1 MTTTRDIADAI
12 ASLELRGRPICL
24 HSSLRS
30 FGTLDGGAEALIDAF
45 LAADCTLLVPTFSYR
60 YEQPPPPDRRYTRN
74 GWDYERHVLPHTSRR
89 FDPRANDLSREDL
102 GAIPVALLARAERRR
117 GNHPLNSFA
126 ALGPLAAE
134 LIDGQSPFDVY
145 APLERLCEL
154 GGAIVLAGVDLT
166 SATLVH
172 LAEGD
177 SGRELFRRWALDA
190 AGTLVECRVG
200 SCSYG
205 FGKLDSALADLRR
218 DALVGASAW
227 RCYDAARMRECAVDA
242 IRMNPAITDC
252 GRASCPRCSDAI
264 AGGPI
269 V

>member
-24 HSSLRS
+24 HSSRRS

-89 FDPRANDLSREDL
+89 FDPHANDLSREDM
-102 GAIPVALLARAERRR
+102 GAIPAALLARAERRR

-126 ALGPLAAE
+126 ALGPRAAA

-177 SGRELFRRWALDA
+177 SGRELFRRAGEAESA
-190 AGTLVECRVG
+190 AEEGHSVLHVGEGGLRVG
-200 SCSYG
+200 EDFVEGHWRESKCETRA
-205 FGKLDSALADLRR
+205 KAD
-218 DALVGASAW
+218 
-227 RCYDAARMRECAVDA
+227 C
-242 IRMNPAITDC
+242 T
-252 GRASCPRCSDAI
+252 
-264 AGGPI
+264 
-269 V
+269 